1 VGRGR
6 TRLFRVALV
15 AVLVIVVAGVAA
27 TVARAL
33 AFDDAVPCAQPP
45 GGVFACPQGTVDS
58 TYSIT
63 LVSHGGCGPALPYQY
78 RILNGA
84 LPPGLS
90 LASSGLISGAPT
102 IAGHYQFW
110 VELSDQDPPTQSW
123 CLVKKAE
130 REFSIDVV
138 PRVLVTTASTPGGT
152 VGQPYSLTLTA
163 VMKTGPDATAPSSS
177 PLAWSVVAGTLPPG
191 VSLDSATGALTGTPT
206 AEGSYGFTVK
216 AALLDG
222 RSDTKGVSIVVRQP
236 LVVSAAK
243 PLATSPA
250 PTLWEVGVPFASKLT
265 PSGGSGTYTFAIG
278 SGSLPTGIT
287 LGPDGAL
294 SGTPRAA
301 GVSRAIVTV
310 TDSEGRTLE
319 YAANF
324 GIAARLK
331 VGTLLLKSG
340 KVGKL
345 YRSKLAATGG
355 IAPRAWKVSVGPLP
369 KGIRLD
375 RTTGVLSGTP
385 TKQGRYRVTF
395 QVTDGLKV
403 VASKRLRIDVLP

>member
-1 VGRGR
+1 MTVSRKR
-6 TRLFRVALV
+6 AFRLALGVLLV
-15 AVLVIVVAGVAA
+15 AVVAGLAA
-27 TVARAL
+27 AAAYSM
-33 AFDDAVPCAQPP
+33 AFDDGAPCPDRHPLFVCPEGSVGTPYSIQLVAHGGCTPYKFRNSVASLPP
-45 GGVFACPQGTVDS
+45 GISISSSGLVSGTPTASGTWNAWLQLISHCAGDPTADREFSFTMLAGLQITTNSVPQGATVGAPYSATLQTMLVTNLSPLTGSQPGSLTWSVLPGGSLPPGLVLANGVISGTPTTEGTFQFQVQAELDATRKHHQ

-63 LVSHGGCGPALPYQY
+63 
-78 RILNGA
+78 
-84 LPPGLS
+84 
-90 LASSGLISGAPT
+90 
-102 IAGHYQFW
+102 
-110 VELSDQDPPTQSW
+110 
-123 CLVKKAE
+123 
-130 REFSIDVV
+130 
-138 PRVLVTTASTPGGT
+138 
-152 VGQPYSLTLTA
+152 
-163 VMKTGPDATAPSSS
+163 
-177 PLAWSVVAGTLPPG
+177 
-191 VSLDSATGALTGTPT
+191 
-206 AEGSYGFTVK
+206 
-216 AALLDG
+216 
-222 RSDTKGVSIVVRQP
+222 VRQP

-331 VGTLLLKSG
+331 VGTLLLKPG